1 MSIITLDFDPVDA
14 GQREPLPEGTYE
26 VVVGGVNHKVS
37 QAGNPMVELRL
48 DVVNDPI
55 FSGRSVFDNIV
66 LVPQA
71 AWKLV
76 SFLRALGINP
86 SRQLDPADWIGTPLQ
101 VDVIID
107 TYEVDGE
114 RRTRN
119 KIAKYHRS
127 GF

>member
-1 MSIITLDFDPVDA
+1 MSIITLDFDPVDV

-37 QAGNPMVELRL
+37 QAGNPMLEIRL
-48 DVVNDPI
+48 DVVDDSI
-55 FSGRSVFDNIV
+55 YSGRSVFDNIV

-76 SFLRALGINP
+76 SFLRAIGANP
-86 SRQLDPADWIGTPLQ
+86 SRQLDTSDWLGSFLRI
-101 VDVIID
+101 DVIID
-107 TYEVDGE
+107 AYEVGGE

-119 KIAKYHRS
+119 KVAKYHW
-127 GF
+127 G

>member
-1 MSIITLDFDPVDA
+1 MSVITLDFDPIDA

-26 VVVGGVNHKVS
+26 VVVASANHKTS
-37 QAGNPMVELRL
+37 LAGNPMLEVRL

-55 FSGRSVFDNIV
+55 YSGRSVFDNIV

-86 SRQLDPADWIGTPLQ
+86 SRQLDPSDWIGTPLQ

-127 GF
+127 F

>member
-14 GQREPLPEGTYE
+14 SQREPLPEGTYE
-26 VVVGGVNHKVS
+26 VIVGSVNHKVS
-37 QAGNPMVELRL
+37 QAGNPMLEIRL

-55 FSGRSVFDNIV
+55 CSGSSVFDNIV

-76 SFLRALGINP
+76 SFLRAIGADP
-86 SRQLDPADWIGTPLQ
+86 SRQLDTSDWIGSPLRI
-101 VDVIID
+101 DVIVD

-119 KIAKYHRS
+119 KVAKYHRS